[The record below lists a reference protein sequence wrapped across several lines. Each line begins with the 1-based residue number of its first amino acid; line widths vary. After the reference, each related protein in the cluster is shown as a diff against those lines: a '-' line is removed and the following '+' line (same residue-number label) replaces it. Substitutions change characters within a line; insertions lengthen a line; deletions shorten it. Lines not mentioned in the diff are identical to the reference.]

1 MSRLGTIGH
10 QLYTGQASYEF
21 VGKWRRW
28 VLLSTVVIVVGL
40 VGLGFRGLSLSID
53 FKGGSQ
59 FTFPDKGFSTSQ
71 VTDLVTANG
80 APNPVVQKLS
90 DIQGKN
96 PQYQVQTKTLDS
108 TASAA
113 LVNAISSK
121 FDIPK
126 SDISIDTIGSSWG
139 SQITH
144 KAVES
149 LIIFLLAIIVY
160 LSLRYEWKMAAAAI
174 VALVHDLVVTVG
186 IYALVGFD
194 VSPSTVIGLLTILG
208 YSLYDTVVVFDKVRE
223 NTAPIAGGSRYTYAQ
238 AANLAVNQT
247 LVRSINTSIIALL
260 PVGSLLFVGAGLLG
274 AGSLKD
280 LALALFI
287 GLATGSYSSIFIAT
301 PLLVLFKER
310 EPQYVALT
318 KRVSARVGST
328 GRSVGSVATA
338 AAGAGSTGGAVG
350 TATVVDDRPAPANRS
365 RATNAA
371 DDVTDVDDTPTAAE
385 PLPAATPVS
394 RAPTPPVRRP
404 GTPPR
409 RTGGRPSGKK
419 RRR

>member
-28 VLLSTVVIVVGL
+28 ILLSTVVMVVGL
-40 VGLGFRGLSLSID
+40 VGLGVRGLSLSID

-59 FTFPDKGFSTSQ
+59 FTFPDKGFTTSQ
-71 VTDLVTANG
+71 VTDLVTSAG

-108 TASAA
+108 AASAK
-113 LVNAISSK
+113 LVDAISSQFNVTK
-121 FDIPK
+121 A
-126 SDISIDTIGSSWG
+126 DISIDTIGSSWG

-149 LIIFLLAIIVY
+149 LIFFLIAIIIY
-160 LSLRYEWKMAAAAI
+160 LSFRYEWKMAAAALI
-174 VALVHDLVVTVG
+174 ALVHDLIITVG

-247 LVRSINTSIIALL
+247 LVRSINTSVIALL
-260 PVGSLLFVGAGLLG
+260 PVASLLFVGAGLLG

-310 EPQYVALT
+310 EPQYIALS
-318 KRVSARVGST
+318 KRVAARTGSSARP
-328 GRSVGSVATA
+328 ATA
-338 AAGAGSTGGAVG
+338 VASAGGSAISAGSG
-350 TATVVDDRPAPANRS
+350 TATAVQDRPASP
-365 RATNAA
+365 
-371 DDVTDVDDTPTAAE
+371 DE
-385 PLPAATPVS
+385 PSEAVPDLEQPGLPAPGVA
-394 RAPTPPVRRP
+394 RAPTPARRP

-409 RTGGRPSGKK
+409 RQGGRPSGKK

>member
-28 VLLSTVVIVVGL
+28 LLLSMVVIVVGL
-40 VGLGFRGLSLSID
+40 VGLGVRGLSLSID

-59 FTFPDKGFSTSQ
+59 FTFPDKGLTTSQ
-71 VTDLVTANG
+71 VTDLVTSAG
-80 APNPVVQKLS
+80 ATNPVVQKLS

-96 PQYQVQTKTLDS
+96 PQYQVQTKTLDA
-108 TASAA
+108 TASAK
-113 LVNAISSK
+113 VVDAISSK
-121 FDIPK
+121 FDVPK

-144 KAVES
+144 KAIES
-149 LIIFLLAIIVY
+149 LIIFLIAIVVY

-174 VALVHDLVVTVG
+174 VALIHDLVVTVG

-310 EPQYVALT
+310 EPQYMALT
-318 KRVSARVGST
+318 KRVSARVGT
-328 GRSVGSVATA
+328 AARSATLTTAA
-338 AAGAGSTGGAVG
+338 AAGAAAGGGGGASTS
-350 TATVVDDRPAPANRS
+350 TAVDDRPVP
-365 RATNAA
+365 
-371 DDVTDVDDTPTAAE
+371 VDAGDTPVPLE
-385 PLPAATPVS
+385 PPAAGTAVT

-409 RTGGRPSGKK
+409 RQGGRPSGKK

>member
-1 MSRLGTIGH
+1 M
-10 QLYTGQASYEF
+10 F
-21 VGKWRRW
+21 VWWRRW
-28 VLLSTVVIVVGL
+28 LLLSMVVIVVGL
-40 VGLGFRGLSLSID
+40 VGLGVRGLSLSID

-71 VTDLVTANG
+71 VTDLATANG

-174 VALVHDLVVTVG
+174 VALIHDLVVTVG

-310 EPQYVALT
+310 EPQYIALT
-318 KRVSARVGST
+318 KRVSARVGGT

-338 AAGAGSTGGAVG
+338 AAGAGSSGGAVG
-350 TATVVDDRPAPANRS
+350 TATAVDDRPAPANRS
-365 RATNAA
+365 RATNAT
-371 DDVTDVDDTPTAAE
+371 DDVTDVDETPTAAE

>member
-1 MSRLGTIGH
+1 
-10 QLYTGQASYEF
+10 
-21 VGKWRRW
+21 
-28 VLLSTVVIVVGL
+28 
-40 VGLGFRGLSLSID
+40 
-53 FKGGSQ
+53 
-59 FTFPDKGFSTSQ
+59 
-71 VTDLVTANG
+71 VTDAITSHFGVTT
-80 APNPVVQKLS
+80 Q
-90 DIQGKN
+90 
-96 PQYQVQTKTLDS
+96 QVSLET
-108 TASAA
+108 
-113 LVNAISSK
+113 V
-121 FDIPK
+121 
-126 SDISIDTIGSSWG
+126 GSSWG

-174 VALVHDLVVTVG
+174 VALIHDLIITVG

-223 NTAPIAGGSRYTYAQ
+223 NTGPIAGGSRFTYAQ

-260 PVGSLLFVGAGLLG
+260 PVASLLFVGAGLLG

-310 EPQYVALT
+310 EPQYIALS
-318 KRVSARVGST
+318 KRVAARTGSSARST
-328 GRSVGSVATA
+328 TTVASAGGA
-338 AAGAGSTGGAVG
+338 AVSTGGGTTTAV
-350 TATVVDDRPAPANRS
+350 ADRP
-365 RATNAA
+365 RATRDSVTRDSATPDA
-371 DDVTDVDDTPTAAE
+371 VTPDAVTPDDVTPDTVTPDAVTPDAE
-385 PLPAATPVS
+385 QPAASATGAA
-394 RAPTPPVRRP
+394 RAPAPTRRP

-409 RTGGRPSGKK
+409 RQGGRPSGKK